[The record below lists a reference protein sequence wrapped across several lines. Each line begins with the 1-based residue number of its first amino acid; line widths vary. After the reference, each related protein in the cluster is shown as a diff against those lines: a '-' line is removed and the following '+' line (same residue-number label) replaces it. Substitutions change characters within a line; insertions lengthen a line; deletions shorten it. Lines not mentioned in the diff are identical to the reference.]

1 MLSEKINFTIIN
13 QIRRQKKLE
22 AKPTASH
29 AEIGYDLDPSLGDL
43 VLKGSF

>member
-22 AKPTASH
+22 AKPT
-29 AEIGYDLDPSLGDL
+29 DLDPSLGDL